1 MNAGVRARGAW
12 ALASSLVA
20 AGCGS
25 GSSAPN
31 APDQTEVVAPGI
43 APRLT
48 LSSVVPAVGDRSAI
62 SFEWGAV
69 PGASQYL
76 LEIGRSSGATDVGVL
91 ETGSQASFTWNPAP
105 VGSFFFRLRGRNAA
119 GAGPPSGELQV
130 DSPDP
135 RDVIVGLFLGQGP
148 LRTSSGN
155 VGCFR
160 PGTMSGWRRGTNL
173 RIIASTGLNSTQ
185 MRGVEEAARQME
197 AATDGQLT
205 ATILRTEESNPLPS
219 FNDITV
225 AALSDETVNTLCR
238 AVAGGCAIADRAG
251 EFGTMRVVVRQG
263 ANDVTTAHEIGHAAL
278 GLCHMQAM
286 PPDFGVNPIMSVAP
300 DGNYHGRFGRLTEV
314 ELEAVKAVY
323 AAGLRPGAA
332 LSDFRRAGLVSPI
345 LENASAHAGPGSLIV
360 Q

>member
-1 MNAGVRARGAW
+1 MNAGVRARGVW
-12 ALASSLVA
+12 ALASLVAA

-31 APDQTEVVAPGI
+31 APDQPEVVAPRI

-69 PGASQYL
+69 PGASQYV
-76 LEIGRSSGATDVGVL
+76 LEIGRSSGATDLGVL
-91 ETGSQASFTWNPAP
+91 DTGSQASFTWN
-105 VGSFFFRLRGRNAA
+105 LRGRNAA
-119 GAGPPSGELQV
+119 GTGPVSGELQV

-160 PGTMSGWRRGTNL
+160 PGMMSGWRRGTTL
-173 RIIASTGLNSTQ
+173 RIIASTSLNATQ
-185 MRGVEEAARQME
+185 MRGVEEASRQME
-197 AATDGQLT
+197 AATDGQLR
-205 ATILRTEESNPLPS
+205 ATILRTDETNPLPS

-225 AALSDETVNTLCR
+225 AVLPDETVNTLCR

-251 EFGTMRVVVRQG
+251 EFGTMRVVVRQS
-263 ANDVTTAHEIGHAAL
+263 ANDQTTAHEIGHAAL
-278 GLCHMQAM
+278 GLCHMQAV

-300 DGNYHGRFGRLTEV
+300 DGHYHGRLGRLTDV
-314 ELEAVKAVY
+314 ELEAVRAVY
-323 AAGLRPGAA
+323 ATDLRPGAG
-332 LSDFRRAGLVSPI
+332 LSDFRQAGLVSPI
-345 LENASAHAGPGSLIV
+345 LESASARAGPAWLIV

>member
-1 MNAGVRARGAW
+1 L
-12 ALASSLVA
+12 ALASLLQGV
-20 AGCGS
+20 GCGS
-25 GSSAPN
+25 GSSTPS
-31 APDQTEVVAPGI
+31 APDEPVAVAPQV
-43 APRLT
+43 ATRLS

-69 PGASQYL
+69 PGASGYV

-91 ETGSQASFTWNPAP
+91 ETGSPQPSFTWTPAP
-105 VGSFFFRLRGRNAA
+105 VGSFFFRMRGRNAA
-119 GAGPPSGELQV
+119 GTGPASGEIHV

-155 VGCFR
+155 VGCYR

-197 AATDGQLT
+197 AATDGQIT
-205 ATILRTEESNPLPS
+205 ATILRTDESNPLPS

-238 AVAGGCAIADRAG
+238 AIAGGCAIADRAG
-251 EFGTMRVVVRQG
+251 EFGTMRVVVRQN
-263 ANDVTTAHEIGHAAL
+263 ANDQTTAHEIGHAAL

-286 PPDFGVNPIMSVAP
+286 PPDFGVNPLMSVAP
-300 DGNYHGRFGRLTEV
+300 DGNYHGRLGRLTEV

-323 AAGLRPGAA
+323 AAGLRPGAV
-332 LSDFRRAGLVSPI
+332 LSDFRRAGLVSPT
-345 LENASAHAGPGSLIV
+345 LENASAHTGPGSLIV